1 MAITSS
7 AKRAIGV
14 AERRRVFNLRRKDIY
29 KGVLKALKKQMS
41 AGDKKG
47 ANEAL
52 SKVFK
57 SLDKMAKTKLIKKGN
72 ASRHK
77 SRLAKQIAKLK

>member
-14 AERRRVFNLRRKDIY
+14 AERRRVFNLRRKDI
-29 KGVLKALKKQMS
+29 LKKALKTLKKQMT
-41 AGDKKG
+41 AGDKKE
-47 ANEAL
+47 AVAAL
-52 SKVFK
+52 SSVFK
-57 SLDKMAKTKLIKKGN
+57 ALDKMAKTKLIKKGE
-72 ASRHK
+72 ADRKK